1 MNVFNFNIL
10 KARENFQGQIEKG
23 HIQTFLNKQNRDCSN
38 ILAMAQVFLYNY
50 VVFTTSHKNFVLN
63 YTVSISIWMSLLFRE
78 CYLLFHFFKKELCL
92 GGMHCHLL
100 FCESNGGRDR
110 AAERE

>member
-1 MNVFNFNIL
+1 MEKRTSTDNLTVFFIYLFIL
-10 KARENFQGQIEKG
+10 NRTNPISFQTISAVSQD
-23 HIQTFLNKQNRDCSN
+23 FSVNN
-38 ILAMAQVFLYNY
+38 
-50 VVFTTSHKNFVLN
+50 VVFTRSNKNFVLN
-63 YTVSISIWMSLLFRE
+63 YTVSISIWMPLLSRE
-78 CYLLFHFFKKELCL
+78 CYLLFHFSKKELCL